1 MKRVCVKAP
10 INIALIKYWGKK
22 DEHEVLPFNPSI
34 SLSLDLYHT
43 ITTLEENPEKGLH
56 FTINGQEDAKTK
68 AKVHQFLKLFTDDNT
83 LNLTVITHNTGPTAA
98 GLASS
103 ASAFAALALAA
114 QHYFGTPKDFQSLA
128 RLTKKGS
135 GSAIRSLLGGC
146 VEWQTNGEIRPL
158 DWPFDD
164 VVLGVIVLF
173 DGVKSIG
180 STEAMK
186 QTVQTAPSYAAW
198 VQRAHED
205 AVKFKHALDQ
215 NDFSSLGLIAEEN
228 ALAMHTVC
236 ADAKPPIHYLTQASK
251 TLIEAVKVAREHGL
265 FEAYCTMDA
274 GPNVKLIHRENESQK
289 IKRWLKAHG
298 WPEMLVSRVAQKGAV
313 LCEQNTHS

>member
-22 DEHEVLPFNPSI
+22 DEHEVLPYNPSI

-43 ITTLEENPEKGLH
+43 ITTLEESQTPGLH
-56 FTINGQEDAKTK
+56 FTINGQEDEKTK
-68 AKVHQFLKLFTDDNT
+68 AKVHQFLSLFTHEKT
-83 LNLTVITHNTGPTAA
+83 LSLTIITHNTGPTAA

-114 QHYFGTPKDFQSLA
+114 QHYYGTPKDFESLA

-146 VEWQTNGEIRPL
+146 VEWQTNGAIQSL
-158 DWPFDD
+158 DWPFND

-186 QTVQTAPSYAAW
+186 QTVQTAPSYAQW
-198 VQRAHED
+198 VKRAHED
-205 AVKFKHALDQ
+205 TVTFKQALNDK
-215 NDFSSLGLIAEEN
+215 DFSKLGKVAEDN
-228 ALAMHTVC
+228 ALAMHAVC
-236 ADAKPPIHYLTQASK
+236 ADAKPPIHYLTDASK
-251 TLIEAVKVAREHGL
+251 ALIKGVQAARKEGL

-274 GPNVKLIHRENESQK
+274 GPNVKLIHRESESLA
-289 IKRWLKAHG
+289 IKLWLEAHG
-298 WPEMLVSRVAQKGAV
+298 WPEMLISQVAQKGAV
-313 LCEQNTHS
+313 LCEKDTDH